1 MADLKGLLQR
11 AKSDSDEID
20 RTAKTIGKTRAAIDK
35 LKKEGFAAIDSY
47 FEAFPDMTTTNID
60 ANAKTVTKLTE
71 QLGNASISLQKKVED
86 TRATLD
92 QLRKSKG
99 TGFSDATSRKMM
111 LDYAEEYKI
120 SFLVVWAKVVIV
132 IVATYL
138 MWSTQN
144 MFYTL
149 ATMVAVVIVWYTWSF
164 IVHFF
169 TGRNP
174 SGGDKPRT
182 CADGTAANATGSNCS
197 STCPTVEN
205 VPINLYMSCEESVNG
220 CCSDGMPSMH
230 EDLTKCPA
238 ARTCAATEFGCCPDG
253 ETDRV
258 DIHGTNCDW
267 TYVEGDCSESKF
279 GCCANG
285 MLKADEKGT
294 NCTPANACGFT
305 AFGCCPDGS
314 FRDDLA
320 GSNCV

>member
-11 AKSDSDEID
+11 AKSDSEEID
-20 RTAKTIGKTRAAIDK
+20 RTVKTIGKTKKAIEK
-35 LKKEGFAAIDSY
+35 LKKEGYSAIDAY
-47 FEAFPDMTTTNID
+47 VETFPDMTTSRID
-60 ANAKTVTKLTE
+60 ANAKTITKLTT
-71 QLGNASISLQKKVED
+71 QLGDASLSLQKKVED
-86 TRATLD
+86 SKATLD
-92 QLRKSKG
+92 QLRKSKEG
-99 TGFSDATSRKMM
+99 GFSDATSRKMM

-144 MFYTL
+144 MLYTL

-197 STCPTVEN
+197 TCPTVDN
-205 VPINLYMSCEESVNG
+205 VPTNLYMSCEESVNG
-220 CCSDGMPSMH
+220 CCSNGMPNLH
-230 EDLTKCPA
+230 DDLEKCPA
-238 ARTCAATEFGCCPDG
+238 ARACAASKYGCCPDG
-253 ETDRV
+253 DTERTD
-258 DIHGTNCDW
+258 INGNNCDW
-267 TYVEGDCSESKF
+267 TYYEGNCSESKF
-279 GCCANG
+279 GCCPNG
-285 MLKADEKGT
+285 LLKEDEKGT
-294 NCTPANACGFT
+294 NCTPANACGFS

-314 FRDDLA
+314 DRDDLA
-320 GSNCV
+320 GSNCR